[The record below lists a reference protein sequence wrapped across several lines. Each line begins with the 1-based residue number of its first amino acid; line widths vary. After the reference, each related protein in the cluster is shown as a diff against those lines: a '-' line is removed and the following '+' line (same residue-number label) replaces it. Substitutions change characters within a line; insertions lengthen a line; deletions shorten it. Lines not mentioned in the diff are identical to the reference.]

1 MIKKAY
7 IIFSKIPAA
16 GFSKTRLIPVLGARV
31 AANVQLQML
40 KRLLQQALR
49 LKSVDVFFAY
59 RARDGDNPRDF
70 LQYLPK
76 TIKPFS
82 QIDSDLGK
90 AMAQAMITVQ
100 QKGYQQVVL
109 TGSDLPK
116 LTTEIIEQAFRAL
129 NGHDTVLGPTFCLFI
144 DAAWFIGNSR
154 SLGAAGRKPFK
165 VDQRK
170 FKSDEKKQEAAN
182 QPLTTADKKRILAI
196 ILVTMFSVVFW
207 MVWYLAYMP
216 TYYYFGWGDGAS
228 FLNRANWMI
237 GGFHVPTSYFDS
249 LNALTCIVLGP
260 ILGKLWTKMANRPKG
275 DMSMFKKTALGMIF
289 VGLSYVVMV
298 LGDKLG
304 NGHASI
310 LWIVIVS
317 ILMSVGEMVFSPL
330 GNSFITKLAPAKLMG
345 VLLGF
350 WPIAVFFATL
360 IYPKVYTLLKTDV
373 PSQFQMGYGILA
385 VIVIG
390 LGLILYFSSK
400 YLDALEKD

>member
-129 NGHDTVLGPTFCLFI
+129 NGHDTVLGPTL
-144 DAAWFIGNSR
+144 D
-154 SLGAAGRKPFK
+154 
-165 VDQRK
+165 
-170 FKSDEKKQEAAN
+170 
-182 QPLTTADKKRILAI
+182 
-196 ILVTMFSVVFW
+196 
-207 MVWYLAYMP
+207 
-216 TYYYFGWGDGAS
+216 
-228 FLNRANWMI
+228 
-237 GGFHVPTSYFDS
+237 GGFYLIGTRMSDLTQVLTIETTWGTTSVLS
-249 LNALTCIVLGP
+249 ATRRALSHAGLSTQE
-260 ILGKLWTKMANRPKG
+260 LGKLIDIDTVADIER
-275 DMSMFKKTALGMIF
+275 
-289 VGLSYVVMV
+289 
-298 LGDKLG
+298 
-304 NGHASI
+304 
-310 LWIVIVS
+310 
-317 ILMSVGEMVFSPL
+317 VGERFDDESH
-330 GNSFITKLAPAKLMG
+330 
-345 VLLGF
+345 
-350 WPIAVFFATL
+350 
-360 IYPKVYTLLKTDV
+360 
-373 PSQFQMGYGILA
+373 
-385 VIVIG
+385 IG
-390 LGLILYFSSK
+390 L
-400 YLDALEKD
+400 